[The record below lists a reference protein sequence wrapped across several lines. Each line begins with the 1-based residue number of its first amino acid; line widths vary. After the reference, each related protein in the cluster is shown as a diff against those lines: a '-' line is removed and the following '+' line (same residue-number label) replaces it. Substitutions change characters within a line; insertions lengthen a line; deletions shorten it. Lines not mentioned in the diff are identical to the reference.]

1 MKNPK
6 EVFMLICLLSK
17 QIFANLLKIRRSSFS
32 KSACLFLRFTNRMT
46 QKQNPQTNPVGKC
59 KGKFK
64 IYGLRE
70 TIRDIVHIKRNT
82 ELYTISQTHILS
94 NVSDMQHDI
103 NCTRN
108 KMTIGHNE
116 CSAPF
121 LTHQMGNIY
130 EQFMFLLH
138 P

>member
-1 MKNPK
+1 
-6 EVFMLICLLSK
+6 
-17 QIFANLLKIRRSSFS
+17 
-32 KSACLFLRFTNRMT
+32 MT

-70 TIRDIVHIKRNT
+70 TIRDIVHIKRYT
-82 ELYTISQTHILS
+82 ELYTISHTHILS

-130 EQFMFLLH
+130 EQFMFLLRGLKIRTN
-138 P
+138 PSTDATASTDRGEKKKGWECNGVGKK

>member
-1 MKNPK
+1 
-6 EVFMLICLLSK
+6 
-17 QIFANLLKIRRSSFS
+17 
-32 KSACLFLRFTNRMT
+32 MT

-82 ELYTISQTHILS
+82 ELYAISQTHILS

-130 EQFMFLLH
+130 EQFMFLLRGLKIWTN
-138 P
+138 PSTDATASTDRGEKKKGWECNGVGQK